1 VAEAPHFRR
10 PQAGCE
16 QACAAFRLV
25 TVKEFAGHSP
35 VPVRMRSAQT
45 NRDAKRRAVALIAV
59 NGAEMATGPVLKSA
73 AGQPVTLPASDWEI
87 R

>member
-1 VAEAPHFRR
+1 
-10 PQAGCE
+10 
-16 QACAAFRLV
+16 
-25 TVKEFAGHSP
+25 
-35 VPVRMRSAQT
+35 MRSAQT